1 MLRRLYD
8 RTLALA
14 ASRHAPVALAVV
26 SFAESSF
33 FPVPPDVMLA
43 PMVAARPEKAY
54 VYASICTAAS
64 VLGGL
69 LGYAIGVFLGP
80 LAHSILALFGHPEGQ
95 EEFQAWFARFGL
107 WVILIK
113 GLTPIPYKL
122 VTISAGLARFDL
134 FTFVWAS
141 VLTRG
146 VRFFA
151 EATVLKFYGPA
162 ILKEVERRLTL
173 YVILGVVL
181 LVGVAVMLKLFG

>member
-1 MLRRLYD
+1 
-8 RTLALA
+8 
-14 ASRHAPVALAVV
+14 
-26 SFAESSF
+26 
-33 FPVPPDVMLA
+33 MLA
-43 PMVAARPEKAY
+43 PMVAARPQRAY
-54 VYASICTAAS
+54 LYAAICTGAS

-69 LGYAIGVFLGP
+69 LGYAIGVFLAP

-95 EEFQAWFARFGL
+95 QEFQARFARFGL

-141 VLTRG
+141 ILTRG

-151 EATVLKFYGPA
+151 EATLLKFYGPA

-173 YVILGVVL
+173 YVVTGLSVLVGVVVL
-181 LVGVAVMLKLFG
+181 LKVFG

>member
-1 MLRRLYD
+1 MLRKLYD

-14 ASRHAPVALAVV
+14 ASRHAPVALAMV

-43 PMVAARPEKAY
+43 PMVAARPQRAY
-54 VYASICTAAS
+54 LYAAICTAAS
-64 VLGGL
+64 VFGGL
-69 LGYAIGVFLGP
+69 LGYAIGVFLAP

-95 EEFQAWFARFGL
+95 QEFQAWFARFGL

-141 VLTRG
+141 ILTRG

-162 ILKEVERRLTL
+162 ILREVERRLTVYAVAGVSVL
-173 YVILGVVL
+173 VGVVVL
-181 LVGVAVMLKLFG
+181 LKVFG